1 MACFT
6 EREQVEVDTMAC
18 FTVTIFAEDEDEDE
32 NNDDEDDH
40 EAGDEDVART
50 FDQHQKAKPP
60 QTQSQ
65 SRDVALLP
73 TELRQ
78 GLRNAHLGKLLPHH
92 PVVVARCEEQVFL
105 VSLES
110 RVQVRQLRHVG

>member
-6 EREQVEVDTMAC
+6 EREQDEVDTLAC

-32 NNDDEDDH
+32 NNDDENDH
-40 EAGDEDVART
+40 KTGDEDVART

-65 SRDVALLP
+65 SRDDALLP

-78 GLRNAHLGKLLPHH
+78 GLTNAHPEKLLLHH
-92 PVVVARCEEQVFL
+92 PVEVARCEE
-105 VSLES
+105 
-110 RVQVRQLRHVG
+110 